1 MTKPAQNRVYK
12 FCRDYYICRHV
23 LLCRKSLSTM
33 VVEIVDLKDWAASY
47 KCSQI
52 VDIHHLYIS
61 QQFVDLIL
69 GVMCLQKVE
78 CVYKM

>member
-1 MTKPAQNRVYK
+1 MIFVDTCCYAVV
-12 FCRDYYICRHV
+12 I
-23 LLCRKSLSTM
+23 RKSLSTM
-33 VVEIVDLKDWAASY
+33 VVEIVDLKYWAASY
-47 KCSQI
+47 KCTQI

>member
-1 MTKPAQNRVYK
+1 MIFVDTCCYAVV
-12 FCRDYYICRHV
+12 I
-23 LLCRKSLSTM
+23 RKSLSTM
-33 VVEIVDLKDWAASY
+33 VVEIVDLNMFAKTAVWPASY
-47 KCSQI
+47 KCTQI

-78 CVYKM
+78 CVHKM